1 MKKKSQKQVE
11 TGLATGLILT
21 SSSSCNPCKSHNKSG
36 YGYGRLGGQLLECI
50 AFAKIA
56 SFECIKVVDTGTV
69 EGWAGK
75 LSLSEWLGYGIS
87 GRMLGGL
94 WDGQPRAVVSVEG
107 GLCQCPLVASPGKE
121 VKRKQGKGKNQ
132 LEGTKQCKTIS

>member
-94 WDGQPRAVVSVEG
+94 WDGQPRALESCGTGRDLGGSWRNEG
-107 GLCQCPLVASPGKE
+107 PVCA
-121 VKRKQGKGKNQ
+121 
-132 LEGTKQCKTIS
+132 

>member
-1 MKKKSQKQVE
+1 ME

-56 SFECIKVVDTGTV
+56 SFECIQVVGACAV
-69 EGWAGK
+69 GGEMGNYFC
-75 LSLSEWLGYGIS
+75 LSG
-87 GRMLGGL
+87 
-94 WDGQPRAVVSVEG
+94 
-107 GLCQCPLVASPGKE
+107 
-121 VKRKQGKGKNQ
+121 
-132 LEGTKQCKTIS
+132 